1 MTLQRLSRRTLLRGL
16 GTTVALPLLE
26 AMLPGTVL
34 GSTASV
40 QAPRRMAFI
49 MFPLGAWMPSWMP
62 TGDGPDYAL
71 TPCLEPLAEHRKD
84 MIVFGNLTCDK
95 AYANGDGGGDHAR
108 AGGAFL
114 TGAQPKKTAGAN
126 IQAGISADQIAAARL
141 GDRTR
146 FRSLELAMDRFRG
159 AGNCDSGYSCV
170 YEHTLSWRNA
180 TTPLPTEINPK
191 AVFDR
196 LFGGGA
202 ADPETVARNEIR
214 VSVLDAVLND
224 ARALNRRLGGAD
236 QRKLDQYLTGIRE
249 VEQRITRASQLAPV
263 DVPSDYHRPA
273 GVPADLTEHMRLMY
287 DLMALAFQT
296 DVTRI
301 ITFTVAREGSDQK
314 YRMVGV
320 NEGHHTIS
328 HHQNKPANLAK
339 LKAINVFFN
348 QQLAYFISK
357 LKAVKEGDGTLLDN
371 CMIAFGSGHADPNR
385 HSHEDLPVLLF
396 GRGGGSIKPGR
407 YVRYAPRTPLNN
419 LWIAMLERFGVSNA
433 RFGDGTGSLDRLS

>member
-1 MTLQRLSRRTLLRGL
+1 MGATL
-16 GTTVALPLLE
+16 ALPLLD
-26 AMLPGTVL
+26 AMLPATARAALPAGTP
-34 GSTASV
+34 
-40 QAPRRMAFI
+40 PRRMAFI

-62 TGDGPDYAL
+62 TGNGPDYTM

-95 AYANGDGGGDHAR
+95 AYGNGDGAGDHAR

-126 IQAGISADQIAAARL
+126 IQAGVSADQIAAARL

-146 FRSLELAMDRFRG
+146 FRSIELAIDRYRG
-159 AGNCDSGYSCV
+159 TGNCDSGYSCV

-180 TTPLPTEINPK
+180 TTPLPTEVNPR

-196 LFGGGA
+196 LFGGQ
-202 ADPETVARNEIR
+202 ADPQAEARNQIR
-214 VSVLDAVLND
+214 ASVIDSVLAD
-224 ARALNRRLGGAD
+224 ARDLNRRLGGSD
-236 QRKLDQYLTGIRE
+236 QRKLDQYLSSIRD
-249 VEQRITRASQLAPV
+249 VEQRIARAAQLAPV
-263 DVPSDYHRPA
+263 DVPQDFSRPA
-273 GVPADLTEHMRLMY
+273 GVPADITEHMRLMY

-301 ITFTVAREGSDQK
+301 ATFMVAREGSDQK

-328 HHQNKPANLAK
+328 HHQNRPANLAR

-348 QQLAYFISK
+348 QQVGYFISK
-357 LKAVKEGDGTLLDN
+357 LKSIKEEGGTLLDN
-371 CMIAFGSGHADPNR
+371 CMIAFGSAHADPNR
-385 HSHEDLPVLLF
+385 HSHEDLPILLF
-396 GRGGGSIKPGR
+396 GKGGGSIRPGR
-407 YVRYAPRTPLNN
+407 YLRYAPKTPLNN
-419 LWIAMLERFGVSNA
+419 LWIAMLERFGVTNA
-433 RFGDGTGSLDRLS
+433 RFGDGTGALPNLS

>member
-1 MTLQRLSRRTLLRGL
+1 MTMSRLSRRTFLRGV
-16 GTTVALPLLE
+16 GAAVALPFLE
-26 AMLPGTVL
+26 AMLPRTAL
-34 GSTASV
+34 ASV
-40 QAPRRMAFI
+40 DAGQFPRRMAFI

-71 TPCLEPLAEHRKD
+71 TPCLAPLAEHRKE
-84 MIVFGNLTCDK
+84 MIVFGGLACDK
-95 AYANGDGGGDHAR
+95 ANANGDGGGDHAR
-108 AGGAFL
+108 ASGAFL
-114 TGAQPKKTAGAN
+114 TGAQPRKTAGAN
-126 IQAGISADQIAAARL
+126 FQSGISADQVAASRL

-146 FRSLELAMDRFRG
+146 FRSIELAIDRFRG

-191 AVFDR
+191 LVFDR
-196 LFGGGA
+196 LFGDGQS
-202 ADPETVARNEIR
+202 DPETVARNEIR
-214 VSVLDAVLND
+214 VSVLDAVMEE
-224 ARALNRRLGGAD
+224 ARSLNRRLGGND

-249 VEQRITRASQLAPV
+249 VEQRITNATQLAPI
-263 DVPSDYHRPA
+263 DVPGDYHRPA

-287 DLMALAFQT
+287 DLMALSFQT

-301 ITFTVAREGSDQK
+301 ATFMVAREGSDQK

-328 HHQNKPANLAK
+328 HHQNRPANLAK

-348 QQLAYFISK
+348 EQFAYFISK
-357 LKAVKEGDGTLLDN
+357 LKAIKEGDGTLLDN

-385 HSHEDLPVLLF
+385 HAHENLPILLV
-396 GRGGGSIKPGR
+396 GWWRRHDSVGPV
-407 YVRYAPRTPLNN
+407 Y
-419 LWIAMLERFGVSNA
+419 
-433 RFGDGTGSLDRLS
+433 SLCREDPTQ